1 MIFTCEQVDAIKQK
15 HIDGASHDQHKLFSG
30 LHLWQ
35 ACACAQVRSSEHD
48 VPKVLAFPSFRMKH
62 VEIFKILESVCGTFE
77 SKWTLLQ
84 SRDEFIAEHATAIRC
99 HRRTNIIALLNSSE
113 PKAGSIKHMMDAL
126 SC

>member
-1 MIFTCEQVDAIKQK
+1 MNKLMRSNKSTSMEHPMTSISCFRDFIYGKPAPVLKYEA
-15 HIDGASHDQHKLFSG
+15 ASMTYRKIWPS
-30 LHLWQ
+30 
-35 ACACAQVRSSEHD
+35 
-48 VPKVLAFPSFRMKH
+48 PSFRMKH

-99 HRRTNIIALLNSSE
+99 HRTTNIIALLNSSE
-113 PKAGSIKHMMDAL
+113 PKAGSVKHMMDAL